1 MLFEYFVHCRSEVTG
16 VGGATHRLAFQ
27 RQDLMWLKS
36 SFILFLKRSVCWWA
50 EPGSGMSPKWQMSGV
65 VQGGG
70 DSGREQPHEPVTAR
84 TMPLFAAF
92 SLGWVEVVS

>member
-1 MLFEYFVHCRSEVTG
+1 MGCHPQAGLSETRSNVAEKQFHPVSE
-16 VGGATHRLAFQ
+16 
-27 RQDLMWLKS
+27 K
-36 SFILFLKRSVCWWA
+36 KCVCWWA

-84 TMPLFAAF
+84 TVPLFAAF
-92 SLGWVEVVS
+92 SLGWVEH